1 MSAEPLLTHEVAP
14 PRSTAKRRTGGAL
27 DFPVLDRE
35 AGPVGR
41 RLSSLAGEG
50 HPVWMYVL
58 GVLLSFAAIACLSI
72 LTGLLVTRVLLHVH
86 GVASDDEW
94 LANFF
99 ARHRSTG
106 LTDASLVGSI
116 MAGGVVLPI
125 IAACAALVSAIAR
138 RWRLAAF
145 LACAL
150 AVESGS
156 YRATTL
162 VIHRHRP
169 EVHRLETLPVNASYP
184 SGHTAAAIAIYCGIA
199 LLLTSRIAN
208 TGARA
213 AIWTLAVL
221 IPIFVAFSRMYRG
234 MHHPLDVFGGV
245 VIGVAAL
252 SALVLV
258 ARASGR
264 AAR

>member
-1 MSAEPLLTHEVAP
+1 MSI
-14 PRSTAKRRTGGAL
+14 
-27 DFPVLDRE
+27 
-35 AGPVGR
+35 
-41 RLSSLAGEG
+41 LAG
-50 HPVWMYVL
+50 L
-58 GVLLSFAAIACLSI
+58 F
-72 LTGLLVTRVLLHVH
+72 VTRVLLHVH

-94 LANFF
+94 FGELLRAAPLDRTDGCLAGRLDHGRRRRV
-99 ARHRSTG
+99 ADRRG
-106 LTDASLVGSI
+106 VRRACCRDRQALASRRVP
-116 MAGGVVLPI
+116 GVR
-125 IAACAALVSAIAR
+125 AR
-138 RWRLAAF
+138 RRGRVVSCDDARRPSAA
-145 LACAL
+145 AR
-150 AVESGS
+150 GS
-156 YRATTL
+156 PSRDAARECEL
-162 VIHRHRP
+162 
-169 EVHRLETLPVNASYP
+169 L
-184 SGHTAAAIAIYCGIA
+184 SGHTAAAIAVYCGIA

-258 ARASGR
+258 VRRASGR